1 MKRNKSHD
9 STFQFVV
16 SCVFVCVFQSC
27 KKISAHPAGRKG
39 LKNQIK
45 LYSTVGETKKLC

>member
-39 LKNQIK
+39 LKYYLHPI
-45 LYSTVGETKKLC
+45 STTVRSLQG